1 MDQNASN
8 PNDNYQQNY
17 NQNEQFFSNGPDQSN
32 VKPAE
37 PIMEQPQPEIVP
49 KNISNPYDERKEEF
63 NQDDDTA
70 INYMIRRGF
79 IIKTYGILISQLIIT
94 CIFICLSFVP
104 KINEF
109 IKSKD
114 FVGGPFFISFMV
126 IFLCVTIFVCIMFSC
141 FSYIAKRVPINYI
154 LLFSFTLSM
163 SFYCLIFCSFFKPQ
177 DVIVAGILTLCATV
191 GLTVYAIRTKTDFSF
206 LGGLLFCFSFIIVTT
221 IAFYF
226 WIRVTVFWLMLG
238 VMVYS
243 LYLIYDTQL
252 IMGKVGISYGIDDYC
267 FAALNLYI
275 DIIYLFIK
283 ILQIIGSLKG
293 N

>member
-1 MDQNASN
+1 MDSNASN

-17 NQNEQFFSNGPDQSN
+17 NQNEQFFSNGPDPSN

-37 PIMEQPQPEIVP
+37 PIMEQPQPEIAP

-141 FSYIAKRVPINYI
+141 FSNIAKRVPINYI

-177 DVIVAGILTLCATV
+177 DVIVAGILTLCSTV

>member
-1 MDQNASN
+1 MKQSP
-8 PNDNYQQNY
+8 PNFDENYQPNL
-17 NQNEQFFSNGPDQSN
+17 NQNEKIFGKEVEPYND
-32 VKPAE
+32 KAAD
-37 PIMEQPQPEIVP
+37 PIMESQLEVDQ
-49 KNISNPYDERKEEF
+49 KNSINIFDDQIEQF
-63 NQDDDTA
+63 NQEDDKA
-70 INYMIRRGF
+70 IDYMVRKGF
-79 IIKTYGILISQLIIT
+79 IIKTYGILIFQLILT
-94 CIFICLSFVP
+94 GIFICLSFVP
-104 KINEF
+104 KINDA
-109 IKSKD
+109 IKH
-114 FVGGPFFISFMV
+114 FVGGPFFMLFTAL
-126 IFLCVTIFVCIMFSC
+126 FLCVTIFVCIMFSC
-141 FSYIAKRVPINYI
+141 FTHVAKRVPINYI

-206 LGGLLFCFSFIIVTT
+206 LGGLLFCFSFIIVTA